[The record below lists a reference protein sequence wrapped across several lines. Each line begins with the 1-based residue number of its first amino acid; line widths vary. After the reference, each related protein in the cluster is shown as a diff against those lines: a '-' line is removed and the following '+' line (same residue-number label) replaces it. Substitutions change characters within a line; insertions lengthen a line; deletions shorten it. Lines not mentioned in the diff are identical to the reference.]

1 MDQTPNLQLPYI
13 APSQAQK
20 HVTHNEAIR
29 ALDALV
35 QLCVVS
41 RALKEPPA
49 EPREGNRYC
58 VASGASGAWGG
69 KDGHIAAWQDGA
81 WAFLQPRD
89 GWRAWIVAENC
100 LTIFNQG
107 QWTDFRPAT
116 NPVDRVGI
124 QTQADDTNR
133 LSVKSPASLFDHA
146 GSGHQLKINKAGDQ
160 QLASILFQSAYQ
172 GRVEIGTIWNRD
184 FSIKASIDGKDWRD
198 ILLADSRTGAVQF
211 PGGIVQPR
219 TGKKLSGLIFLP
231 DGGGTAV
238 LEPAAGSAVC
248 ASVSADLLSLKG
260 KAAAGIFA
268 TGMRGVAMVR
278 IWNTSKSPAQS
289 AWAKWDTAADQ
300 LQVSDPAHI
309 RPWAAGDAIQTAD
322 PANQTIAL
330 DISPLMQKQLGGA
343 FPQDG
348 VLLGNGAGG
357 DVTIPCP
364 IASPVSS
371 GNLLIFKA
379 DERRRFNVIGIYG

>member
-35 QLCVVS
+35 QLCVVN
-41 RALKEPPA
+41 RTLTEPPS

-58 VASGASGAWGG
+58 IASGATGAWRG
-69 KDGHIAAWQDGA
+69 KDGCIAAWQDGA
-81 WAFLQPRD
+81 WAFFQPRD
-89 GWRAWIVAENC
+89 GWRAWIVAETS
-100 LTIFNQG
+100 LAVFSQG
-107 QWTDFRPAT
+107 QWTDCRPAT
-116 NPVDRVGI
+116 NPVDRIGI
-124 QTQADDTNR
+124 HAQADDTNR
-133 LSVKSPASLFDHA
+133 LCVKSPASLFDHA

-160 QLASILFQSAYQ
+160 QLASILFQSDYQ
-172 GRVEIGTIWNRD
+172 GRVEIGTIWNRN

-198 ILLADSRTGAVQF
+198 IMLADSSSGAVQF

-219 TGKKLSGLIFLP
+219 IGKKLSGLIFLP

-238 LEPAAGSAVC
+238 LEPATGSAVC

-268 TGMRGVAMVR
+268 SGMRGSAMIR
-278 IWNTSKSPAQS
+278 IWNTAKSPAQS
-289 AWAKWDTAADQ
+289 AWVKWDTAADQ
-300 LQVSDPAHI
+300 LQVSNPAHI
-309 RPWAAGDAIQTAD
+309 RSWAAGDAIQTSD

-330 DISPLMQKQLGGA
+330 DLSPLMQKQLGGA

-348 VLLGNGAGG
+348 VLLGNSAGG
-357 DVTIPCP
+357 DVTLSCP
-364 IASPVSS
+364 MVSPVSS
-371 GNLLIFKA
+371 SNLLIFKA
-379 DERRRFNVIGIYG
+379 EERRRYTVIGIYG